1 MAISGIQVINVGLP
15 NESTGSDSLY
25 DAFNKTKN
33 NFTTLFNAA
42 SPYNLFTA
50 NSGISVMANATSGI
64 VDITNTGVTSIVAG
78 TNITI
83 DRSNGAVVISAASG
97 NGGGNGSGGTVTSV
111 NVSPVSNTR
120 LVSSGGPI
128 TSNGTILIDLVST
141 GITAATYTYPTV
153 TVDTYGRVT
162 GIANAASV
170 GTVTSVGI
178 VSGTGI
184 QVTSSPITTSGNI
197 KITNIGVTRLIAGS
211 GIQLS
216 GATGAITVSATGA
229 GLGSVTSVDVV
240 PVSNTRLVSTGGP
253 ITSNGT
259 ISLDLANSG
268 ATSGTYSNPTL
279 TVDAYGRITN
289 ISNGSGGTQP
299 FDLITWV
306 PGPLGASQELLRV
319 NIPQPAVFSTTGA
332 GYATAIVAPTANYTI
347 DILHD
352 GSTAGDI
359 TFLAGSNT
367 GTISWTDS
375 PETYGAGD
383 VFSIVSSSIPDLT
396 LFGVA
401 ITIKGTR

>member
-33 NFTTLFNAA
+33 NFTTLFNTA

-50 NSGISVMANATSGI
+50 NSGISVTANATSGV

-120 LVSSGGPI
+120 LASSGGPI

-141 GITAATYTYPTV
+141 GITAATYTYPTI

-216 GATGAITVSATGA
+216 GATGAITVTATGS
-229 GLGSVTSVDVV
+229 GSGSVTSVDVV

-279 TVDAYGRITN
+279 TVDAYGRVTN
-289 ISNGSGGTQP
+289 ISNGGGGTQP

-352 GSTAGDI
+352 GSTAGNI

-367 GTISWTDS
+367 GTISWTTS

-383 VFSIVSSSIPDLT
+383 VFSVVSSSIPDLT

>member
-33 NFTTLFNAA
+33 NFTTLFDTA

-50 NSGISVMANATSGI
+50 NAGISITANATSGV
-64 VDITNTGVTSIVAG
+64 VDITNTGVTSIIAG
-78 TNITI
+78 TNVTI

-97 NGGGNGSGGTVTSV
+97 NGGNGSGGTVTSV
-111 NVSPVSNTR
+111 NVSPVSTTR
-120 LVSSGGPI
+120 LVTSGGPI

-141 GITAATYTYPTV
+141 GITAATYTYPTI

-162 GIANAASV
+162 SIANATSV

-178 VSGTGI
+178 VSGAGI

-229 GLGSVTSVDVV
+229 GVGSVTSVDVV

-279 TVDAYGRITN
+279 TVDAYGRVTN
-289 ISNGSGGTQP
+289 ISNGSGGSQP
-299 FDLITWV
+299 FDMITWI
-306 PGPLGASQELLRV
+306 PGPVGATQELLRV
-319 NIPQPAVFSTTGA
+319 NIPQPTVFTTANA
-332 GYATAIVAPTANYTI
+332 GYATAIVAPTNDYVI

-352 GSTAGDI
+352 GITAGNI

-367 GTISWTDS
+367 GTILWTNS

-383 VFSIVSSSIPDLT
+383 VFSVLSSSTPDLT
-396 LFGVA
+396 LFGIA